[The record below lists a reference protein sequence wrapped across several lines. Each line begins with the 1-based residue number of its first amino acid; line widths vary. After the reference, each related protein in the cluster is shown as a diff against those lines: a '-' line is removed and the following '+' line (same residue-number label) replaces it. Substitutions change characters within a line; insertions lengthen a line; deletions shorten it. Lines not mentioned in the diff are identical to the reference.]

1 MSEKMTIHRAL
12 AELKLIDSRI
22 EKGIKTI
29 IPTGTMQKG
38 KLVSGLYTK
47 EDFEENAKS
56 KYQSVIDL
64 IERKGKIKSA
74 IVKANST
81 TTVNIGGVEMTIAD
95 TINFKMSIGLKKQL
109 ILDLVSKHNKA
120 KENVEK
126 NNAIVEENALKLA
139 AAALSKDNVKLGD
152 NDVMSVTKPF
162 LENNTFKLIDPL
174 EVEKLTDVLQKEV
187 TDFEVEVD
195 ATLSE
200 INAITIIKI

>member
-152 NDVMSVTKPF
+152 NDVM
-162 LENNTFKLIDPL
+162 
-174 EVEKLTDVLQKEV
+174 
-187 TDFEVEVD
+187 
-195 ATLSE
+195 
-200 INAITIIKI
+200 